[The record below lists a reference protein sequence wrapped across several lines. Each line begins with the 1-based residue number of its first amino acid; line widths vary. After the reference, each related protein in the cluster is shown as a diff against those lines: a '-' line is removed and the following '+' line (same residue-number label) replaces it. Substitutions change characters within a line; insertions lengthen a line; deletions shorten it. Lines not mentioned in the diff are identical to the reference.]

1 MANTSTMPKGRQ
13 TIRKGGSL
21 TGTHGPVSRPIK
33 LWPFEPK
40 PNTTLARLEAAYMS
54 GLDAVDRIEARTRS
68 NAASG
73 RLTPEGVKADALNFA
88 ISDLASVLHRA
99 RTTIKQA
106 KTEVSERRSKLQ
118 IEGPDK
124 TDVAGAFRRMEIRT
138 FLRDMKGDDQTQ
150 FFANHGDRLPTEV
163 AQAILEMPPEFSGV
177 PKSRHE
183 LLTKTALDTR
193 HGLEIE
199 EIGELE
205 EAIAAAESAVETAR
219 DEVRLEAGALDERK
233 FNELVAPIEEKSDA
247 PWLKRRKTSSGYEE
261 IILID
266 LDKRIERPATQQ
278 EIVEGIVA
286 ETFDEFNEKKKV
298 A

>member
-1 MANTSTMPKGRQ
+1 MADRVTMPKGRQ

-33 LWPFEPK
+33 LWAFNPQ
-40 PNTTLARLEAAYMS
+40 PNTTLGRLEAAYMS

-73 RLTPEGVKADALNFA
+73 RFTPEGVKADALTFA
-88 ISDLASVLHRA
+88 IKDLVPTLHRA
-99 RTTIKQA
+99 RTTIKKA
-106 KTEVSERRSKLQ
+106 KAEVSERRSKLK

-124 TDVAGAFRRMEIRT
+124 TDVAAAFRRMEIRT
-138 FLRDMKGDDQTQ
+138 FLRDMKGEDQTL
-150 FFANHGDRLPTEV
+150 FFANHGDLLPTEV

-193 HGLEIE
+193 HGPEIQ

-205 EAIAAAESAVETAR
+205 EAIAAAESAVEAGR
-219 DEVRLEAGALDERK
+219 DEVRLEVGEFDERK
-233 FNELVAPIEEKSDA
+233 FNELAAPIEAKQDV
-247 PWLKRRKTSSGYEE
+247 PWLRRRKNPSGAEE
-261 IILID
+261 TIVVD
-266 LDKRIERPATQQ
+266 LDQRVERPATPQ
-278 EIVEGIVA
+278 EIVDGIVA
-286 ETFDEFNEKKKV
+286 ETFDEYTQKK
-298 A
+298 AA